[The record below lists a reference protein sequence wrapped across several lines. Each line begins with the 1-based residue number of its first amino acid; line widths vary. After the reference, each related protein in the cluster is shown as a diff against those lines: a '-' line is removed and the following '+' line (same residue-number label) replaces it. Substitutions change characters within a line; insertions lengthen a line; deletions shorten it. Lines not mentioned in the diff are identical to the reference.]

1 MLTEMDLKRLAFSSK
16 CSCLLGPIDRDHL
29 KFSFGDA
36 FSVSNCPHRALYLT
50 KNIDSY
56 GQKTLL
62 SKNKPKLTADELK
75 YLLPEKKNA
84 RSKLFRESA
93 RLF

>member
-1 MLTEMDLKRLAFSSK
+1 MDLDVWLFLKNVAAFWE
-16 CSCLLGPIDRDHL
+16 PIDGDPS

-56 GQKTLL
+56 GQKTLS